1 MDDTER
7 QNPFALV
14 KASDFSDAQIHELWV
29 ELGAPMINK
38 IIEPRLRTS
47 KYILGGKG
55 TGKTH
60 LLRYHSYHVARL
72 RYPDESGLEIVARQK
87 YLGIFIRA
95 ANVDPGRFEP
105 DPADIAKWQR
115 LFGVYLELW
124 LAQRLLEA
132 LIDIQATSPDLEFN
146 DTAVLKAL
154 SHSLH
159 GAGGETF
166 NSLSQFTDWLHR
178 ERRNIDHAVDNAAF
192 SGELDIRV
200 SFSIGGL
207 CAPLGLA
214 LRKWHPAFAEIA
226 LIFMI
231 DEIENFSEFQQE
243 VLNSLIRYAEGVIT
257 FRVTG
262 RLYSVKTKATM
273 AKGEE
278 NREGAE
284 FKTTTLDDLL
294 RAYKGYGRFAKA
306 FVKRRLSMAKLDGD
320 PERAGFFDPTEHLD
334 EVDSSAF
341 YEKAIDALGI
351 EQAPQY
357 LIRRLTMNLSS
368 ADPKLKLSLDEA
380 LKLSE
385 VLISDLPIIL
395 QRLNVLLFCKKYRKA
410 GTAFLIAQ
418 ELRAAAELLVAGQGK
433 GVRGTY
439 ATAYQHYSKD
449 LFAQLCR
456 ESKLGGPIYAGFE
469 TFVKMSSGNPRNLLI
484 VLGRMHEMA
493 AFREMKFDKRQK
505 LSVRLQTEAAIEA
518 ARFLLESDTNYGG
531 MAEQAREAIT
541 KLALTLR
548 TARFSLSIPEVS
560 PLAVSFA
567 VEELKDDARVILN
580 SALNYSLLFDLP
592 TGRPDRNSQKVLR
605 KAQLNPL
612 LSPRWGLSVSRR
624 GDLSLGKE
632 LCCAIFS
639 PGKSSEFDVLLKA
652 LDSRWNGPFR
662 KPETEPDY
670 QPALF

>member
-1 MDDTER
+1 MDESER
-7 QNPFALV
+7 HNPFALV

-38 IIEPRLRTS
+38 IIEPQLRTS

-60 LLRYHSYHVARL
+60 LLRYHSYQVARL
-72 RYPDESGLEIVARQK
+72 RYPHESGLETVIRQK

-105 DPADIAKWQR
+105 DPVDIAKWQR

-124 LAQRLLEA
+124 LAERLLEA
-132 LIDIQATSPDLEFN
+132 LTDIQATSPTSKFSDH
-146 DTAVLKAL
+146 AVLEVL
-154 SHSLH
+154 TRSLH
-159 GAGGETF
+159 GAVGETF
-166 NSLSQFTDWLHR
+166 DSLSQFADWLQR
-178 ERRNIDHAVDNAAF
+178 ERHSIDHAVDNAAF
-192 SGELDIRV
+192 SGVLDVRV

-207 CAPLGLA
+207 CAPLGRALQKWNPALA
-214 LRKWHPAFAEIA
+214 DVS

-231 DEIENFSEFQQE
+231 DEIENFSTFQQE

-262 RLYSVKTKATM
+262 RLYSLKTMATM

-294 RAYKGYGRFAKA
+294 RDYKGYGDFAKA
-306 FVKRRLSMAKLDGD
+306 FVKRRLSVANLSVRTGRTDS
-320 PERAGFFDPTEHLD
+320 FDPTEHLD
-334 EVDSSAF
+334 DVDPSSF
-341 YEKAIDALGI
+341 YEKAIDVLGI
-351 EQAPQY
+351 EPRPQD
-357 LIRRLTMNLSS
+357 LARRFGATLSS
-368 ADPKLKLSLDEA
+368 ADSKLKLNAEEA
-380 LKLSE
+380 HR
-385 VLISDLPIIL
+385 VSDLLLLGLPVLL

-410 GTAFLIAQ
+410 GTALVIAQ
-418 ELRAAAELLVAGQGK
+418 ELREAAEVLVACQGK
-433 GVRGTY
+433 GGRGTY

-449 LFAQLCR
+449 LFAQVCR
-456 ESKLGGPIYAGFE
+456 ESKIGGPIYAGFE

-493 AFREMKFDKRQK
+493 AFREMSFDKGQK

-548 TARFSLSIPEVS
+548 TARFALSIPEVS

-567 VEELKDDARVILN
+567 IEDMNDDAKANLN
-580 SALNYSLLFDLP
+580 SALNYSLLFEVP
-592 TGRPDRNSQKVLR
+592 SGRPDRNSQKVLK

-612 LSPRWGLSVSRR
+612 LSPRWGLSIGRR
-624 GDLSLGKE
+624 GDLSLGKD
-632 LCCAIFS
+632 LCDAIF
-639 PGKSSEFDVLLKA
+639 GLGRASEFDMLLKA
-652 LDSRWNGPFR
+652 LDSRWNNPFK
-662 KPETEPDY
+662 KPESDL
-670 QPALF
+670 QPTLF

>member
-1 MDDTER
+1 MNDSER
-7 QNPFALV
+7 QNPFDLV

-38 IIEPRLRTS
+38 IIEPHLRTS

-72 RYPDESGLEIVARQK
+72 RYPNESGLATVVRQK

-105 DPADIAKWQR
+105 DPADMAKWQR

-124 LAQRLLEA
+124 LAERLLEA
-132 LIDIQATSPDLEFN
+132 LSDIKATSLTSEFS
-146 DTAVLKAL
+146 DHAVLEVL
-154 SHSLH
+154 TRSLH
-159 GAGGETF
+159 GAMGEKLD
-166 NSLSQFTDWLHR
+166 SLTQLADWLQR

-192 SGELDIRV
+192 SGVLDIRV

-207 CAPLGLA
+207 CAPLGRA
-214 LRKWHPAFAEIA
+214 LRKWHPALADVS

-231 DEIENFSEFQQE
+231 DEIENFSAFQQE

-262 RLYSVKTKATM
+262 RLYSVKTTATM

-278 NREGAE
+278 NRGGAE

-294 RAYKGYGRFAKA
+294 RGYQGYGKFATA
-306 FVKRRLSMAKLDGD
+306 FVRRRLSATNL
-320 PERAGFFDPTEHLD
+320 AGGALSPSLFDPTKHLD
-334 EVDSSAF
+334 EVDTSAF
-341 YEKAIDALGI
+341 YEKAMDALGI
-351 EQAPQY
+351 EPAPQD
-357 LIRRLTMNLSS
+357 LARRLTTPLSN
-368 ADPKLKLSLDEA
+368 AGPKLRLN
-380 LKLSE
+380 SE
-385 VLISDLPIIL
+385 DARRVSDLLIIGLPVLL

-410 GTAFLIAQ
+410 GTALVTAT
-418 ELRAAAELLVAGQGK
+418 ELRKAAEVFVACQGK
-433 GVRGTY
+433 GARGTY

-449 LFAQLCR
+449 LFAQVCR
-456 ESKLGGPIYAGFE
+456 ESKIGGPIYAGFE
-469 TFVKMSSGNPRNLLI
+469 TLVKMSSGNPRNLLI
-484 VLGRMHEMA
+484 LLGRMHEMA
-493 AFREMKFDKRQK
+493 AFREMRFDEGQK
-505 LSVRLQTEAAIEA
+505 LSVRLQTEAAIDA
-518 ARFLLESDTNYGG
+518 ARFLIESDTNYGG

-567 VEELKDDARVILN
+567 IEELNDDAKATLN
-580 SALNYSLLFDLP
+580 SALNYSLLFEVP
-592 TGRPDRNSQKVLR
+592 SGRPDRNSQKVLK

-612 LSPRWGLSVSRR
+612 LSPRWGLSISRR

-632 LCCAIFS
+632 LCCAIFEPS
-639 PGKSSEFDVLLKA
+639 RTSEFDVLLKA
-652 LDSRWNGPFR
+652 LDSRWNNPFK
-662 KPETEPDY
+662 KPELDS
-670 QPALF
+670 QPTLF

>member
-1 MDDTER
+1 MDDPER

-60 LLRYHSYHVARL
+60 LLRYHSYQVARL
-72 RYPDESGLEIVARQK
+72 RYPNESGLETVVRQK
-87 YLGIFIRA
+87 YLGIFMRA

-132 LIDIQATSPDLEFN
+132 LTDIQNTSPTSEFSDHALLESL
-146 DTAVLKAL
+146 TR
-154 SHSLH
+154 SLH
-159 GAGGETF
+159 GVAGGTF
-166 NSLSQFTDWLHR
+166 KSLSQFADWLQR

-192 SGELDIRV
+192 SGVLDVRI

-214 LRKWHPAFAEIA
+214 LQKWHPAFADVS

-231 DEIENFSEFQQE
+231 DEIENFSAFQQE

-262 RLYSVKTKATM
+262 RLYSIKTTATM
-273 AKGEE
+273 SKGEE

-294 RAYKGYGRFAKA
+294 RGYQGYGNFATA
-306 FVKRRLSMAKLDGD
+306 FVKRRLSVTNFGGRV
-320 PERAGFFDPTEHLD
+320 ENSGFFDPTQHLD
-334 EVDSSAF
+334 DIDPSAF
-341 YEKAIDALGI
+341 YEKAINALGI
-351 EQAPQY
+351 DPTSQD
-357 LIRRLTMNLSS
+357 LSRRLTVTLSN
-368 ADPKLKLSLDEA
+368 ADPKLKLNAEDAQRVSN
-380 LKLSE
+380 
-385 VLISDLPIIL
+385 VLIPGLPILL
-395 QRLNVLLFCKKYRKA
+395 QRLNILLFCKKYRRV
-410 GTAFLIAQ
+410 GTALVIAQ
-418 ELRAAAELLVAGQGK
+418 KLREAAEALVACQGK
-433 GVRGTY
+433 GAGGTY
-439 ATAYQHYSKD
+439 STAYQHYSKD
-449 LFAQLCR
+449 LFAQVCR
-456 ESKLGGPIYAGFE
+456 ESKVGGPIYAGFE

-484 VLGRMHEMA
+484 ILGRMHEIA
-493 AFREMKFDKRQK
+493 AFREMSFEKGQK

-531 MAEQAREAIT
+531 MAEQAREAVT

-548 TARFSLSIPEVS
+548 TARFALSIPEVS
-560 PLAVSFA
+560 PLAVSFSI
-567 VEELKDDARVILN
+567 EELKDDARVILN
-580 SALNYSLLFDLP
+580 SALNYSLLFEVP
-592 TGRPDRNSQKVLR
+592 NGRPDRNSQKVLK

-612 LSPRWGLSVSRR
+612 LSPKWGLSISRR

-632 LCCAIFS
+632 LCSAIF
-639 PGKSSEFDVLLKA
+639 GAGRTSEFDILLKA
-652 LDSRWNGPFR
+652 LDLRWNNPLK
-662 KPETEPDY
+662 KPDPDS
-670 QPALF
+670 QPTLF

>member
-1 MDDTER
+1 MDDSER

-38 IIEPRLRTS
+38 IIEPHLRTS

-60 LLRYHSYHVARL
+60 LLRYHSYQVARL
-72 RYPDESGLEIVARQK
+72 RYPNESGLETVVRQK

-124 LAQRLLEA
+124 LAERLLDA
-132 LIDIQATSPDLEFN
+132 LNDIQATSPTSEFN
-146 DTAVLKAL
+146 DHEVLEVVIR
-154 SHSLH
+154 SLH
-159 GAGGETF
+159 GAVGESF
-166 NSLSQFTDWLHR
+166 DSLTQFADWLQR
-178 ERRNIDHAVDNAAF
+178 ERRNIDNAVDNAAF
-192 SGELDIRV
+192 SGVLDVRV

-207 CAPLGLA
+207 CAPLGRA
-214 LRKWHPAFAEIA
+214 LRKWHPTFADVS

-231 DEIENFSEFQQE
+231 DEIENFSAFQQE

-257 FRVTG
+257 FRVSG
-262 RLYSVKTKATM
+262 RLYSVKTTATM

-294 RAYKGYGRFAKA
+294 RDYQGYGQFAKA
-306 FVKRRLSMAKLDGD
+306 FVKRRLSVSNVGGRV
-320 PERAGFFDPTEHLD
+320 ERVGLFDPTEHLD
-334 EVDSSAF
+334 DVDPSAF
-341 YEKAIDALGI
+341 YEQTIVALGI
-351 EQAPQY
+351 EPPPQD
-357 LIRRLTMNLSS
+357 LARRLATALSS
-368 ADPKLKLSLDEA
+368 ADPKLKLNAEDSRG
-380 LKLSE
+380 
-385 VLISDLPIIL
+385 VSDLLILGLPVLL
-395 QRLNVLLFCKKYRKA
+395 QRLNVLLFCKKYRTA
-410 GTAFLIAQ
+410 GTALVNAQ
-418 ELRAAAELLVAGQGK
+418 ELRKAAEALVACQGK
-433 GVRGTY
+433 GAHGTY

-456 ESKLGGPIYAGFE
+456 ESKIGGPIYAGFD

-493 AFREMKFDKRQK
+493 TFREMSFGKGQK
-505 LSVRLQTEAAIEA
+505 LPVRSQTEAAIEA

-531 MAEQAREAIT
+531 MAEQAREAVT

-548 TARFSLSIPEVS
+548 TARFALSIPEVS
-560 PLAVSFA
+560 PLAVSFSF
-567 VEELKDDARVILN
+567 EEMTEDAKATLN
-580 SALNYSLLFDLP
+580 SALNYSLLFEVP
-592 TGRPDRNSQKVLR
+592 TGRPDRNSQKVLK

-612 LSPRWGLSVSRR
+612 LSPRWGLSIGRR
-624 GDLSLGKE
+624 GDLSLGTD
-632 LCCAIFS
+632 LCDAIFG
-639 PGKSSEFDVLLKA
+639 PGRTSEFDVLLKT
-652 LDSRWNGPFR
+652 LDSRWNNPFKKH
-662 KPETEPDY
+662 KPNV
-670 QPALF
+670 QPTLF

>member
-1 MDDTER
+1 MDDPDR

-60 LLRYHSYHVARL
+60 LLRYHSYQVARL
-72 RYPDESGLEIVARQK
+72 RYPHESGLETVARQK

-105 DPADIAKWQR
+105 DPAEMVKWQR

-132 LIDIQATSPDLEFN
+132 LTDIQVTSPTSEFN
-146 DTAVLKAL
+146 DHAVLEVL
-154 SHSLH
+154 TRSLH

-166 NSLSQFTDWLHR
+166 NSLSQFADWLQR

-192 SGELDIRV
+192 SGELDVRV

-214 LRKWHPAFAEIA
+214 LRKWHPALADVS

-231 DEIENFSEFQQE
+231 DEIENFSAFQQE

-262 RLYSVKTKATM
+262 RLYSIKTTATM

-284 FKTTTLDDLL
+284 FKTTTLDDML
-294 RAYKGYGRFAKA
+294 RAYRGYGNFAKA
-306 FVKRRLSMAKLDGD
+306 FVKRRLSVTKLGGGT
-320 PERAGFFDPTEHLD
+320 ERSGFFDPTEHLD
-334 EVDSSAF
+334 DVDPSAF
-341 YEKAIDALGI
+341 YEKAIGALGI
-351 EQAPQY
+351 EPTPQD
-357 LIRRLTMNLSS
+357 LARRLTTTLSS
-368 ADPKLKLSLDEA
+368 ADPKLKLTTDDARGVSDILI
-380 LKLSE
+380 LGLP
-385 VLISDLPIIL
+385 VLL
-395 QRLNVLLFCKKYRKA
+395 QRLNILLFCKKYRKT
-410 GTAFLIAQ
+410 GTALAIAQ
-418 ELRAAAELLVAGQGK
+418 KLREAAEALVACQGK
-433 GVRGTY
+433 GARGTY

-449 LFAQLCR
+449 LFAQVCR
-456 ESKLGGPIYAGFE
+456 ESKVGGPIYAGFE

-493 AFREMKFDKRQK
+493 TFREMSFEKGQK

-567 VEELKDDARVILN
+567 IEELKDDARVTLN
-580 SALNYSLLFDLP
+580 SALNYSLLFEVP
-592 TGRPDRNSQKVLR
+592 SGRPDRNSQKVLK

-612 LSPRWGLSVSRR
+612 LSPKWGLSIGRR

-632 LCCAIFS
+632 LCGAIFG
-639 PGKSSEFDVLLKA
+639 PGHTSEFDVLLKA
-652 LDSRWNGPFR
+652 LDSRWNNPFK
-662 KPETEPDY
+662 KPEPDS
-670 QPALF
+670 QPTLF

>member
-1 MDDTER
+1 MDHLER

-38 IIEPRLRTS
+38 IIEPHVRTS

-60 LLRYHSYHVARL
+60 LLRYHSYQVARL
-72 RYPDESGLEIVARQK
+72 RYPNESGLETVVRQK

-105 DPADIAKWQR
+105 DPADSEKWQR

-124 LAQRLLEA
+124 LAAQLLEA
-132 LIDIQATSPDLEFN
+132 LIDIQTTSPTSEFSDLALFE
-146 DTAVLKAL
+146 VLAR
-154 SHSLH
+154 SLH
-159 GAGGETF
+159 GAVGETF
-166 NSLSQFTDWLHR
+166 DTLTQFADWLKR
-178 ERRNIDHAVDNAAF
+178 ERRKIDHAVDNAAF
-192 SGELDIRV
+192 SGVLDVRV

-207 CAPLGLA
+207 CAPLGRA
-214 LRKWHPAFAEIA
+214 LEKWHPALADVS

-231 DEIENFSEFQQE
+231 DEIENFSAFQQE

-262 RLYSVKTKATM
+262 RLYSVKTTATM
-273 AKGEE
+273 ANGEE

-294 RAYKGYGRFAKA
+294 RDYQGYGKFAKA
-306 FVKRRLSMAKLDGD
+306 FVKRRLSVANIGSRA
-320 PERAGFFDPTEHLD
+320 ERPSLFDPTEHLED
-334 EVDSSAF
+334 IDPSAF
-341 YEKAIDALGI
+341 YSKAIDALGI
-351 EQAPQY
+351 EPTPQD
-357 LIRRLTMNLSS
+357 LARRLITALSS
-368 ADPKLKLSLDEA
+368 ADPKLKLSAEDA
-380 LKLSE
+380 RR
-385 VLISDLPIIL
+385 VSDLLIPGLPVLL
-395 QRLNVLLFCKKYRKA
+395 QRLNVLLFCKKYRKT
-410 GTAFLIAQ
+410 GTAFVTAQ
-418 ELRAAAELLVAGQGK
+418 ELREAAEALVACQGK
-433 GVRGTY
+433 GARGTY

-449 LFAQLCR
+449 LFAQVCR
-456 ESKLGGPIYAGFE
+456 ESKIGGPIYAGFE

-484 VLGRMHEMA
+484 VLGRMYEMV
-493 AFREMKFDKRQK
+493 AFREMSFDKSRK

-518 ARFLLESDTNYGG
+518 ARFLFESDTNDGR

-548 TARFSLSIPEVS
+548 TARFALSIPEVS

-567 VEELKDDARVILN
+567 IEELNEDAKVNLN
-580 SALNYSLLFDLP
+580 SALNYSLLFEVP
-592 TGRPDRNSQKVLR
+592 SGRPDRNSQKVLK

-612 LSPRWGLSVSRR
+612 LSPRWGLSIGRR

-632 LCCAIFS
+632 LCGAIF
-639 PGKSSEFDVLLKA
+639 GTGCTREFDVLLKA
-652 LDSRWNGPFR
+652 LDSRWNNPF
-662 KPETEPDY
+662 KKLESDSQST
-670 QPALF
+670 LF

>member
-1 MDDTER
+1 MDNLER
-7 QNPFALV
+7 QNPFSLV

-38 IIEPRLRTS
+38 IIEPYLRTS

-60 LLRYHSYHVARL
+60 LLRYHSYQVARL
-72 RYPDESGLEIVARQK
+72 RYPGESGLDMVVRQK

-105 DPADIAKWQR
+105 DPADIVKWQR

-124 LAQRLLEA
+124 LAERLVEA
-132 LIDIQATSPDLEFN
+132 LADIQATSPKSEFSGH
-146 DTAVLKAL
+146 AVLNVL
-154 SHSLH
+154 TRSLH
-159 GAGGETF
+159 GAAGERF
-166 NSLSQFTDWLHR
+166 DSLTQFADWLQR
-178 ERRNIDHAVDNAAF
+178 ERRSIDYAVDNAAF
-192 SGELDIRV
+192 SGVLDVRV

-207 CAPLGLA
+207 CAPLGRA
-214 LRKWHPAFAEIA
+214 LRKWHPALSDVS

-231 DEIENFSEFQQE
+231 DEIENFSAFQQE

-262 RLYSVKTKATM
+262 RLYSVRTAATM

-294 RAYKGYGRFAKA
+294 RSYRGYGRFAKA
-306 FVKRRLSMAKLDGD
+306 FVKRRLSVANLGGWA
-320 PERAGFFDPTEHLD
+320 ERPGLFDPIEDLD
-334 EVDSSAF
+334 DVDSNAF
-341 YEKAIDALGI
+341 YEYAIDALGI
-351 EQAPQY
+351 EPNPQD
-357 LIRRLTMNLSS
+357 LGRRLTAALHS
-368 ADPKLKLSLDEA
+368 ADSKLKLNVDDA
-380 LKLSE
+380 CR
-385 VLISDLPIIL
+385 VSDLLILGLPVLL

-410 GTAFLIAQ
+410 GTALVTAQ
-418 ELRAAAELLVAGQGK
+418 RLHDAAKVLVACQGA
-433 GVRGTY
+433 GSRGSY

-449 LFAQLCR
+449 LFAQVCR
-456 ESKLGGPIYAGFE
+456 ESKIGSPVYAGFE

-484 VLGRMHEMA
+484 VLGRMHELA
-493 AFREMKFDKRQK
+493 AFREMTFDKGNK

-531 MAEQAREAIT
+531 MAEQARDAVT

-548 TARFSLSIPEVS
+548 TARFALSVPEVS

-567 VEELKDDARVILN
+567 MEGLKDDAKVTLN
-580 SALNYSLLFDLP
+580 SALNYSLLFEVP
-592 TGRPDRNSQKVLR
+592 SGRPDRNSQKVL
-605 KAQLNPL
+605 KKVQLNPL
-612 LSPRWGLSVSRR
+612 LSPRWGLSIGRR

-632 LCCAIFS
+632 LCGAIFE
-639 PGKSSEFDVLLKA
+639 PGRTSEFDLLLKA
-652 LDSRWNGPFR
+652 LDSRWNNPLK
-662 KPETEPDY
+662 KPEADFQST
-670 QPALF
+670 LF